1 MLRAIPDPKIGTLW
15 VAGNPIKLAG
25 VPEPGSH
32 RPPPELDAD
41 RAAIVAELEGRV
53 PGGRVGEAD

>member
-1 MLRAIPDPKIGTLW
+1 MVVGIPDPAIGTLF

-25 VPEPGSH
+25 VPEPAVR

-41 RAAIVAELEGRV
+41 REAILAWLERRSTASNV
-53 PGGRVGEAD
+53 

>member
-1 MLRAIPDPKIGTLW
+1 MVVGIPDPAIGTLF

-25 VPEPGSH
+25 VPEPPAH

-41 RAAIVAELEGRV
+41 REAILAWLERRSTASNV
-53 PGGRVGEAD
+53 